1 MKLTKIAAGILMAA
15 TLTAS
20 SLALA
25 ADRPRD
31 MGIEIGVLHPG
42 ANNAITDVKGV
53 LVGQVTLV
61 DEKKGMHTGVT
72 AIVPHTDNIFKNK
85 VPAGVFLANAFGKM
99 TGYPQVQELGN
110 IETPIVL
117 TNTLNVAAGIDGI
130 IDYTFSFKDN
140 DDVRSVNAIV
150 GETNDGSI
158 NDIRARFVKPSDVL
172 KAIQSAKSGPVE
184 EGCVGAGSGTIAFGF
199 KGGIGTASR
208 VLPKSMGGYTVG
220 VLVQTNFGGLLNI
233 DGVEVGEALGGY
245 PYQKEI
251 ESADGSIMMIVATD
265 APLSSRNLERVAK
278 RAWLGMGKAGGVA
291 SNGSGDFV
299 IAFSTNK
306 SMRVPYDAKANET
319 LKRDVVQNDNMTPLF
334 MATIEATEEAIVN
347 SLFAAKDTKTYKGTT
362 VKALPVDKVM
372 QMMKEANMPSDG
384 KYTLYDGRTGEKFDD
399 RINVGVMYMIKLVH
413 MVDDKL
419 HARATGPYSM
429 VTQQPL
435 GGKAQNG
442 GQRFGEMEVWAL
454 EAYGAANIL
463 QEMMTIKSDDRVGR
477 RKAYESIIK
486 GRPLPKP
493 SIPEAFKVLTKE
505 LMGLGMDVEL
515 FSKDGKI
522 VDMDSLARQT
532 QQEEQRSMTSLRN
545 LGRESSSERTS
556 LLEEDDTSSFTGEDT
571 IDDLFN

>member
-1 MKLTKIAAGILMAA
+1 MQLSKIAAGVLMAA
-15 TLTAS
+15 AMTAS
-20 SLALA
+20 SITLA

-42 ANNAITDVKGV
+42 TNNAITDVKGV

-61 DEKKGMHTGVT
+61 DDKKGMHTGVT

-130 IDYTFSFKDN
+130 IDYTFSFKEN
-140 DDVRSVNAIV
+140 GDVRSVNAIV

-158 NDIRARFVKPSDVL
+158 NDIRARFVKPADVL

-184 EGCVGAGSGTIAFGF
+184 EGCVGAGTGTIAFGF

-208 VLPKSMGGYTVG
+208 VLPASMGGYTVG

-265 APLSSRNLERVAK
+265 APLSSRNLVRVAK

-299 IAFSTNK
+299 IAFSTNE
-306 SMRVPYDAKANET
+306 SMRVPYDSKANET

-372 QMMKEANMPSDG
+372 EMMKEYN
-384 KYTLYDGRTGEKFDD
+384 
-399 RINVGVMYMIKLVH
+399 
-413 MVDDKL
+413 
-419 HARATGPYSM
+419 
-429 VTQQPL
+429 
-435 GGKAQNG
+435 
-442 GQRFGEMEVWAL
+442 
-454 EAYGAANIL
+454 
-463 QEMMTIKSDDRVGR
+463 
-477 RKAYESIIK
+477 
-486 GRPLPKP
+486 
-493 SIPEAFKVLTKE
+493 
-505 LMGLGMDVEL
+505 
-515 FSKDGKI
+515 KI
-522 VDMDSLARQT
+522 VSKK
-532 QQEEQRSMTSLRN
+532 
-545 LGRESSSERTS
+545 
-556 LLEEDDTSSFTGEDT
+556 
-571 IDDLFN
+571 